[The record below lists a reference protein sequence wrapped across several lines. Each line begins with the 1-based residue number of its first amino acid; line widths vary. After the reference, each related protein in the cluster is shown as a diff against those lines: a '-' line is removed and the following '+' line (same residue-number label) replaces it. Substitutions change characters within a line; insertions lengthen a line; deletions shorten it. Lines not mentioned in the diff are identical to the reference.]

1 MSTFQ
6 LFPGATAAAAL
17 GEVPRGTSVRELQE
31 RAAIAARKA
40 EHYAATGTKA
50 LQRVWEQAALR
61 LQKELMRQLQAS
73 GGLGGV
79 KKGKI
84 PTAHWDGSTLRVGT
98 TPVLSLEQLLRGQ
111 LLGEDPKLGELWR
124 ETAHARVWV
133 KGNLITV
140 QWPNTKGSWRTM
152 QQYYEPLR
160 DALGFADVAP
170 LKSRTRIALVGSGL
184 LVTGVF
190 IASEWY
196 ERRKEKQVERAA
208 ERAEE
213 T

>member
-73 GGLGGV
+73 GGLG
-79 KKGKI
+79 
-84 PTAHWDGSTLRVGT
+84 T
-98 TPVLSLEQLLRGQ
+98 
-111 LLGEDPKLGELWR
+111 
-124 ETAHARVWV
+124 
-133 KGNLITV
+133 
-140 QWPNTKGSWRTM
+140 
-152 QQYYEPLR
+152 
-160 DALGFADVAP
+160 ADVRM
-170 LKSRTRIALVGSGL
+170 LSGKRLLVGSGL

-196 ERRKEKQVERAA
+196 ERRQEKQAERAA